1 MDHMNVDKGL
11 SEKSLRT
18 SEEVVRLLE
27 LVLGHANNNVAPRY
41 TLVTTSIY
49 CETSTELLL

>member
-27 LVLGHANNNVAPRY
+27 LMLGHANNNVAPRY